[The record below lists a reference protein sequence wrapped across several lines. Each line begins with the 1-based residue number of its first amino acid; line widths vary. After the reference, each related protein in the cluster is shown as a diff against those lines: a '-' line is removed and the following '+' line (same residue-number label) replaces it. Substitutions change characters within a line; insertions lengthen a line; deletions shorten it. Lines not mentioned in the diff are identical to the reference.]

1 MDPSKQKK
9 KTVYLFNFGCSANQ
23 AIAEGIKGT
32 LKNHAYELTESVEE
46 AETVII
52 NTCIVKQNTEHRMK
66 SLIQKIAKDKE
77 VIVTGCLP
85 VVMKDWL
92 VRKAPNAKIL
102 FPEVAGEIVPLLEG
116 YPIQEVK
123 TVSADI
129 WSHLYK
135 GDRVRNNPIISII
148 EISRG
153 CLGNCAYCIV
163 KKAKGSLRSRNPQDI
178 IQEIK
183 NAILKG
189 SKEIWLTSQDT
200 GSYGYDLSPRV
211 YLPSLLKSIVEIPG
225 NFFLRIGMMTPNT
238 VQSFKKELIFGLNLD
253 KVFSFLHLPIQS
265 GSNLIL
271 RAMRRKEDKEYFI
284 QLVKELRE
292 EVPELILATDIIV
305 GFPGETEND
314 FEETKRLIKE
324 LKFEIVNI
332 SKYTDRPGTDAARM
346 PNKVPTKI
354 KSERSRELSKITR
367 SITKNKLR
375 KWIDWEGS
383 VIIDEYGKRQGQLL
397 GRNSSYLPIL
407 FEEGNYSLGEFV
419 RAKIID
425 SRDIYLIAEHIS

>member
-1 MDPSKQKK
+1 
-9 KTVYLFNFGCSANQ
+9 
-23 AIAEGIKGT
+23 
-32 LKNHAYELTESVEE
+32 
-46 AETVII
+46 
-52 NTCIVKQNTEHRMK
+52 
-66 SLIQKIAKDKE
+66 
-77 VIVTGCLP
+77 
-85 VVMKDWL
+85 
-92 VRKAPNAKIL
+92 
-102 FPEVAGEIVPLLEG
+102 
-116 YPIQEVK
+116 
-123 TVSADI
+123 
-129 WSHLYK
+129 
-135 GDRVRNNPIISII
+135 
-148 EISRG
+148 
-153 CLGNCAYCIV
+153 
-163 KKAKGSLRSRNPQDI
+163 
-178 IQEIK
+178 
-183 NAILKG
+183 
-189 SKEIWLTSQDT
+189 
-200 GSYGYDLSPRV
+200 
-211 YLPSLLKSIVEIPG
+211 
-225 NFFLRIGMMTPNT
+225 
-238 VQSFKKELIFGLNLD
+238 
-253 KVFSFLHLPIQS
+253 PIQS